1 MVNAFQYRRKA
12 CRPERLQ
19 ITGKFFWR
27 VLFRQQVDELFVPHR
42 QHNHLIIWTPFA
54 ELLRRHLNTKE
65 ADMTRSSAHLA
76 PRATGRNWF

>member
-42 QHNHLIIWTPFA
+42 QQQPLNHLDSVCGTPKKA
-54 ELLRRHLNTKE
+54 SKHQG
-65 ADMTRSSAHLA
+65 S
-76 PRATGRNWF
+76 